1 LEHPNNSSQESED
14 AMRTA
19 MWTVLMVSAVVM
31 TGCGGDNADGTYRG
45 KVIEGDKVHEME
57 LVLSG
62 DEGALTLLSS
72 GGPDA
77 GQGDSWQL
85 RDVKIQD
92 GRVSFVVPM
101 ARKAQEDDDDLLFDL
116 KIEGDRLVGTGR
128 EDRKQAKDLPV
139 TFRKQ

>member
-1 LEHPNNSSQESED
+1 
-14 AMRTA
+14 MRTG
-19 MWTVLMVSAVVM
+19 MWTMLMVSVFLLV
-31 TGCGGDNADGTYRG
+31 GCGGDIVDGTYRG

-62 DEGALTLLSS
+62 REGTLTLLSS

-77 GQGDSWQL
+77 GEGDSWKL

-92 GRVSFVVPM
+92 GRVTFLVPM
-101 ARKAQEDDDDLLFDL
+101 SGEVDDDSLLFDL

-128 EDRKQAKDLPV
+128 ERRAQAEDLPA
-139 TFRKQ
+139 TFHKQ